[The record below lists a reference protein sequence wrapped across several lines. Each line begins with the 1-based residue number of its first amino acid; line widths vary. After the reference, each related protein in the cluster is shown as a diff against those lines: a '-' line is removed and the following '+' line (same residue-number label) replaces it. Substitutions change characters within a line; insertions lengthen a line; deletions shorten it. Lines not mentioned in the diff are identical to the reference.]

1 MLVARWRPLDVDFA
15 AAETRRSVENNC
27 LSQHLQALGFL
38 AGQWHRRACADTR
51 WEVTYPSCSNYE
63 SLDTGAFLRHLAILK
78 HSQNDSVALREK
90 ASR

>member
-1 MLVARWRPLDVDFA
+1 MFKKTALFSHDSFPNLRPLDADFA

-51 WEVTYPSCSNYE
+51 LEVTYPSCSNYE
-63 SLDTGAFLRHLAILK
+63 SLGTGAL
-78 HSQNDSVALREK
+78 
-90 ASR
+90 